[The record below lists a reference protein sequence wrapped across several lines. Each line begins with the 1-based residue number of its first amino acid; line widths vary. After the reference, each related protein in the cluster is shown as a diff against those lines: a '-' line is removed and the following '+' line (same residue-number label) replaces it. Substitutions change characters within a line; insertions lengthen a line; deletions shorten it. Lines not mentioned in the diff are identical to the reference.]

1 MNRKIL
7 LLVVLVLLVPAL
19 LLAKKQKDQDQ
30 DQDRD
35 GRNAGRSQGELVIVQ
50 LSDLHL
56 GLKRAP
62 DAVPNL
68 RRAVDMIAA
77 MNPRPDAVIVSGDI
91 GETSADRD
99 QARGIVKWVKA
110 PVYYIPGNHDDNWN
124 TVDKYRAQFGD
135 DYYKFKVGF
144 VTFLGIDSQLLGN
157 FDHYDA
163 TSPEPLPP
171 KGQEEANRQLDWLRK
186 QADALGRGGPV
197 IAVQHVPNEMDT
209 SIIRDTKPYWHT
221 QEPWRSREIDLLKKA
236 GVHDILCGHWHHGD
250 VFNAGG
256 MTYRVGPAT
265 SWLTYGGKLGYA
277 VHHISSDGRIRTEFV
292 YLDGSREEAR

>member
-19 LLAKKQKDQDQ
+19 LLAKKQKDQDR
-30 DQDRD
+30 DRD
-35 GRNAGRSQGELVIVQ
+35 DRNAGRGKGEVVIVQ
-50 LSDLHL
+50 LSDLHIGL
-56 GLKRAP
+56 GRAP

-91 GETSADRD
+91 GEKPGDRD
-99 QARGIVKWVKA
+99 EARGIVKWVKA

-124 TVDKYRAQFGD
+124 TVGEYRSQFGD
-135 DYYKFKVGF
+135 NYYKFNVGF

-163 TSPEPLPP
+163 PSPEPLPP
-171 KGQEEANRQLDWLRK
+171 KGQREADQQFDWLSK
-186 QADALGRGGPV
+186 QADALGRGGQVV
-197 IAVQHVPNEMDT
+197 IAVQHVPNEMD
-209 SIIRDTKPYWHT
+209 SSVIRDTKPYWHT
-221 QEPWRSREIDLLKKA
+221 QEPGRSREIDLLKKA
-236 GVHDILCGHWHHGD
+236 GVHDILCGHWHHPD

-256 MTYRVGPAT
+256 MTYRVAPAT
-265 SWLTYGGKLGYA
+265 SWLTWGGKLGYA
-277 VHHISSDGRIRTEFV
+277 VHHISPDGRIRTEFV
-292 YLDGSREEAR
+292 YLDGSREDAR